1 MTSST
6 FKRRS
11 ILHGAAA
18 VGSLAVPTAQAAQ
31 PAFRRA
37 IAVAMPASH
46 LASKQ

>member
-11 ILHGAAA
+11 FLSAAA
-18 VGSLAVPTAQAAQ
+18 AAGGLAVPTVQAAQ

-37 IAVAMPASH
+37 IAVAMPAPH
-46 LASKQ
+46 LVSKQ